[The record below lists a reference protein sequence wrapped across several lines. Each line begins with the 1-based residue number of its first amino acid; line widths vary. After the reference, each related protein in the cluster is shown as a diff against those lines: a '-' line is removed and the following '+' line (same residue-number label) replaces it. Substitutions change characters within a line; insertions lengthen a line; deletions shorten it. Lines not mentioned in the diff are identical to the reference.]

1 MKVIR
6 KTNLFN
12 EYGIPTDSMPDLKRK
27 SLFLPLSNYGESM
40 TGNHLSVDAK
50 LYPSAFICFY
60 LKEFDV
66 TAQES
71 GKPKDVN
78 YFIKKMTRLYEN
90 KMAFTRDAALSGE
103 YSINTLNQIEP
114 LPYLLHYIQKNESSC
129 EIVYVGRIAEQDY
142 DGVYSDMMLTIEA
155 GMSPRKYKL
164 SCIDAK
170 PNIGAWTGR
179 KIIDYPFYINGK
191 NNYLYGWYYLNNS
204 STPVYIGPS
213 VYEQVTPG
221 LDIGGPDQPS
231 SAVHQYIYNVSDYF
245 TGISCEY
252 DANPSDTL
260 KFNFVVPLY
269 DVFIDDATSA
279 NSGTQSAS
287 WIDDTVPTATS
298 GTIKTIDF
306 SIFKNNN
313 NNNNIKNRSLYD
325 TLVPYGIW
333 WSGYTPVTLDRS
345 NSENPQWTLTLSQQF
360 KPFPY
365 SWNKLDANDNRGN
378 LYYGTDKEYSTPIHD
393 TFAQIL
399 SRQNNA
405 IDKIMEQDKT
415 ITELRSEI
423 EALKTIIKNK

>member
-12 EYGIPTDSMPDLKRK
+12 EYGTPTNGKPDLTRK
-27 SLFLPLSNYGESM
+27 SLFLPFSNYGESM

-66 TAQES
+66 TAQKS

-78 YFIKKMTRLYEN
+78 YFIRKMTRLYEN

-129 EIVYVGRIAEQDY
+129 DIVYVGRIAEQDY

-164 SCIDAK
+164 DCIETK
-170 PNIGAWTGR
+170 PDIASWSDK
-179 KIIDYPFYINGK
+179 KIIDYPFYDK
-191 NNYLYGWYYLNNS
+191 NKSNYLYGWYYLNNDP
-204 STPVYIGPS
+204 TPAPVYTGPA
-213 VYEQVTPG
+213 VYNDVTPG
-221 LDIGGPDQPS
+221 LDIGGPDQ
-231 SAVHQYIYNVSDYF
+231 SASTVHQYIYNVSDYF

-252 DANPSDTL
+252 DTNPSDTL

-279 NSGTQSAS
+279 NNGTQSAD
-287 WIDDTVPTATS
+287 WINDTVPTAIS
-298 GTIKTIDF
+298 GTIKTINF
-306 SIFKNNN
+306 SI
-313 NNNNIKNRSLYD
+313 IKDDTKKRSLYD

-345 NSENPQWTLTLSQQF
+345 NGENPQWTLTLSQQF

-365 SWNKLDANDNRGN
+365 SWNKLDANDARGN
-378 LYYGTDKEYSTPIHD
+378 LYYGTDKEYTTPIHD

-415 ITELRSEI
+415 IADLRNEI
-423 EALKTIIKNK
+423 EALKTLVKNK

>member
-12 EYGIPTDSMPDLKRK
+12 EYGAPTDGMPDLKRK
-27 SLFLPLSNYGESM
+27 SLFLPFSNYGESM

-60 LKEFDV
+60 IKAYDPSSFS
-66 TAQES
+66 T

-90 KMAFTRDAALSGE
+90 KMAFARDAAISGE
-103 YSINTLNQIEP
+103 FTGLGLNSVEP
-114 LPYLLHYIQKNESSC
+114 LPYLLHYMQKNEECS
-129 EIVYVGRIAEQDY
+129 IVYVGRIAEQDY

-164 SCIDAK
+164 DCIDAT
-170 PNIGAWTGR
+170 PNIGTWTGR
-179 KIIDYPFYINGK
+179 KVIDYPFYDSK
-191 NNYLYGWYYLNNS
+191 SKNYLYGWYYLNNA
-204 STPVYIGPS
+204 STPAPVYTGPS
-213 VYEQVTPG
+213 VYENETPG
-221 LDIGGPDQPS
+221 LDIGGPDNTG
-231 SAVHQYIYNVSDYF
+231 AAANQYIYNVSEYF

-252 DANPSDTL
+252 DPNPSDTL

-269 DVFIDDATSA
+269 DVFIDDVSSA
-279 NSGTQSAS
+279 NSGTQNAS
-287 WIDDTVPTATS
+287 WINDTVPSATS
-298 GTIKTIDF
+298 GAVKTIDF
-306 SIFKNNN
+306 SIIKNE
-313 NNNNIKNRSLYD
+313 IKNRSLYD

-345 NSENPQWTLTLSQQF
+345 NGENPQWTLTLSQQF

-365 SWNKLDANDNRGN
+365 SWNKLDANDTRGN
-378 LYYGTDKEYSTPIHD
+378 LYYGTDKEYSTPLHD

-405 IDKIMEQDKT
+405 IDKIMEQDKN
-415 ITELRSEI
+415 IADLRNEI
-423 EALKTIIKNK
+423 ETLKALVNSK

>member
-12 EYGIPTDSMPDLKRK
+12 EYGVPTDSMPDLTRK
-27 SLFLPLSNYGESM
+27 SLFLPFSNYGESM

-50 LYPSAFICFY
+50 LYPSAFICVY
-60 LKEFDV
+60 IKDFDPA
-66 TAQES
+66 AQTS

-90 KMAFTRDAALSGE
+90 KMAFMRDAAASGQGGV
-103 YSINTLNQIEP
+103 STLNQIEP
-114 LPYLLHYIQKNESSC
+114 LPYLLHYMQKNEPNFD
-129 EIVYVGRIAEQDY
+129 IVYVGRIAEQDY

-164 SCIDAK
+164 NCVDAN
-170 PNIGAWTGR
+170 PNIGSWSGR
-179 KIIDYPFYINGK
+179 KVIDYPFYDSSK
-191 NNYLYGWYYLNNS
+191 SNYLYGWYYLNNS
-204 STPVYIGPS
+204 SSPVYTGPY
-213 VYEQVTPG
+213 VYGQVTPG
-221 LDIGGPDQPS
+221 LDIGGPDNTE
-231 SAVHQYIYNVSDYF
+231 SAVNQYIYNVSEYF

-252 DANPSDTL
+252 DQNPSDTL

-269 DVFIDDATSA
+269 DVFIDDTESESA
-279 NSGTQSAS
+279 GTGGAS
-287 WIDDTVPTATS
+287 WINDAVPTATS
-298 GTIKTIDF
+298 GSIKTIDF
-306 SIFKNNN
+306 SIIKNE
-313 NNNNIKNRSLYD
+313 IKNRSLYD

-345 NSENPQWTLTLSQQF
+345 SGENPQWTLTLSQQF

-365 SWNKLDANDNRGN
+365 SWNKLDANDTRGN
-378 LYYGTDKEYSTPIHD
+378 LRYGTDKEYSTPIHD

-405 IDKIMEQDKT
+405 IDKIMEQDKN
-415 ITELRSEI
+415 IADLRSEI
-423 EALKTIIKNK
+423 EALKSLVKSK